1 MKGQNE
7 DFALFTISLP
17 FSDMMLHIIKA
28 VKICSAFHRLRNR
41 SVICNRKDGYRVAK
55 ILIIEDDRHISE
67 LMKRNLKLIGHACVC
82 CYDGREGLYM
92 LHKKSFDLILLD
104 VMLPGISGFDF
115 ITETGKTPVIF
126 VTAKGELEDKLQGLQ
141 LGAEDYIVKPFE
153 MLELLARVNVI
164 LRRSQNDE
172 ITRIGAV
179 KVNLKKRIVMLGNK
193 EVMLTPQEYNLLE
206 VLIQNKN
213 IALSRD
219 KLLELAWGYDYEG
232 ETKTVDVHIQKL
244 RKKLG
249 LEKEIKTITKLGYRL
264 EL

>member
-1 MKGQNE
+1 MFGSV
-7 DFALFTISLP
+7 F
-17 FSDMMLHIIKA
+17 
-28 VKICSAFHRLRNR
+28 RNR
-41 SVICNRKDGYRVAK
+41 KAGYRVAK

-67 LMKRNLKLIGHACVC
+67 LMKRNLTLVGHACVC
-82 CYDGREGLYM
+82 CYDGREGLDM

-104 VMLPGISGFDF
+104 VMLPGISGFDL
-115 ITETGKTPVIF
+115 IAETGKTPVIF

-164 LRRSQNDE
+164 LRRSQNNE
-172 ITRIGAV
+172 IIEIGAV
-179 KVNLKKRIVMLGNK
+179 KVNLKQRIVMLENK

-244 RKKLG
+244 RKKLA